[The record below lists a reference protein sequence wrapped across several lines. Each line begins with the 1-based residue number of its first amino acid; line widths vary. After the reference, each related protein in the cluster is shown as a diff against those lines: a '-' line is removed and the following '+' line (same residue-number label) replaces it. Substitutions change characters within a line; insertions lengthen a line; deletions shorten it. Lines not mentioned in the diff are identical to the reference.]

1 MNILYLCHRIPY
13 PPDKGDKIRSFPQ
26 VRHLG
31 ERHKLALVCFADDPA
46 DLAGVEALR
55 RWCVSVDVVLRSGRA
70 ARLAGLRG
78 LLDGRSISVAAFD
91 SRSLRRAVESR
102 IGDADVVTAYSSVM
116 AQYVSRA
123 AGVPRLMDFV
133 DADSEKWRL
142 YAARHAWPASWIYTR
157 ETDRLGR
164 FEEAVARDWEHSVFV
179 SEKEAQVVRARAPGR
194 PITVLGNGVDLSF
207 FTPNEG
213 PEDAERGRR
222 IVFTGAMDYFPNV
235 DGVRHFCDQIL
246 PRVQAAVP
254 GARFAIVGRNPTPA
268 VTRLASRAGV
278 EVTGTV
284 PDVRP
289 FLRGAAVAVAPLR
302 VARGAQN
309 KTLEAMASGLP
320 VVCSTAVADGLGVDE
335 RAGVEVADEPE
346 DFASRVVALLGDP
359 DRRRDAG
366 ARARAYVEQ
375 HHRWE
380 DLCAGLEALLIALAA
395 RPRHTSPG
403 QGILQR

>member
-1 MNILYLCHRIPY
+1 MNILFLCHRIPY
-13 PPDKGDKIRSFPQ
+13 PPDKGDKVRSFHEL
-26 VRHLG
+26 RHLA
-31 ERHKLALVCFADDPA
+31 ERHKVALVCFVDEPA
-46 DLAGVEALR
+46 DLAHVDTLRGWCDSVE
-55 RWCVSVDVVLRSGRA
+55 VVMRSGRA
-70 ARLAGLRG
+70 ARLVGLRG

-91 SRSLRRAVESR
+91 SRRLRRAVESR
-102 IGDADVVTAYSSVM
+102 IGNADVVTAYSSAM

-157 ETDRLGR
+157 EAEHVGR

-179 SEKEAQVVRARAPGR
+179 SEREAEVVRARAPGR

-213 PEDAERGRR
+213 PEDPTRGRR

-235 DGVRHFCDQIL
+235 DGVRHFCEQVL

-268 VTRLASRAGV
+268 VRRLASRAGV

-289 FLRGAAVAVAPLR
+289 YLRGAAVAVAPLR

-320 VVCSTAVADGLGVDE
+320 VVCSTAVADGLGVGE
-335 RAGVEVADEPE
+335 PHGVHVADDPGE
-346 DFASRVVALLGDP
+346 FARHVVALLDDP
-359 DRRRDAG
+359 ERRKAAG
-366 ARARAYVEQ
+366 LRARAHVEK

-380 DLCAGLEALLIALAA
+380 DLGAGLEALLMALAGGRA
-395 RPRHTSPG
+395 RTPS
-403 QGILQR
+403 

>member
-1 MNILYLCHRIPY
+1 VNILYLCHRIPY

-31 ERHKLALVCFADDPA
+31 ERHRVALVCFVDDPA
-46 DLAGVEALR
+46 DLAHVAALR
-55 RWCVSVDVVLRSGRA
+55 QWCVSVDAIVRSGRM

-78 LLDGRSISVAAFD
+78 LLDGRAISVAAFD
-91 SRSLRRAVESR
+91 SGRLRRAVESR

-116 AQYVSRA
+116 AQYVSRE
-123 AGVPRLMDFV
+123 AGLPRLMDFV

-142 YAARHAWPASWIYTR
+142 YASRSAWPTSWIYTR
-157 ETDRLGR
+157 ETDRLGH

-179 SEKEAQVVRARAPGR
+179 SEREAQVVRARAPGR

-207 FTPNEG
+207 FTPHEG
-213 PEDAERGRR
+213 PEDPGRGRR

-235 DGVRHFCDQIL
+235 DGVRHFCDEIL
-246 PRVQAAVP
+246 PRIRIAIP
-254 GARFAIVGRNPTPA
+254 EARFAIVGRNPAPG
-268 VTRLASRAGV
+268 VRRLASRAGV

-320 VVCSTAVADGLGVDE
+320 VVCSAAVADGLGVGE
-335 RAGVEVADEPE
+335 PAGVDVADDPGN
-346 DFASRVVALLGDP
+346 FASRVVALLEDP
-359 DRRRDAG
+359 ERRRVAG
-366 ARARAYVEQ
+366 ARARAYVERN
-375 HHRWE
+375 HRWE
-380 DLCAGLEALLIALAA
+380 DHCAGLEALLIGLARA
-395 RPRHTSPG
+395 KTGASA
-403 QGILQR
+403 

>member
-1 MNILYLCHRIPY
+1 VNILYLCHRIPY

-31 ERHKLALVCFADDPA
+31 ERHRVALVCFVDDPA
-46 DLAGVEALR
+46 DLQHVESLR
-55 RWCVSVDVVLRSGRA
+55 QWCVSVDAIVRTGRV

-78 LLDGRSISVAAFD
+78 LVDGRSISVAAFD
-91 SRSLRRAVESR
+91 SARLRRAVEAR

-116 AQYVSRA
+116 AQYVGPE
-123 AGVPRLMDFV
+123 AGLPRLMDFV
-133 DADSEKWRL
+133 DADSEKWRD
-142 YAARHAWPASWIYTR
+142 YAARSAWPASWIYTR

-179 SEKEAQVVRARAPGR
+179 SEREAQVVRARAPGR

-207 FTPNEG
+207 FTPAEG
-213 PEDAERGRR
+213 AAEPGRDRR

-235 DGVRHFCDQIL
+235 DGVRHFCDEIL
-246 PRVQAAVP
+246 PRVRTAVP
-254 GARFAIVGRNPTPA
+254 DARFAIVGRNPTPA
-268 VTRLASRAGV
+268 VRRLGSRAGV

-289 FLRGAAVAVAPLR
+289 YLRGAAVAVAPLR

-320 VVCSTAVADGLGVDE
+320 VVCSTAVADGLGVGE
-335 RAGVEVADEPE
+335 AAGIDVADDPVA
-346 DFASRVVALLGDP
+346 FAERVVALLRDP
-359 DRRRDAG
+359 ERRRVAG
-366 ARARAYVEQ
+366 TRARAHVEQ

-380 DLCAGLEALLIALAA
+380 NLCTGLEALLVGLVQGRKGAA
-395 RPRHTSPG
+395 
-403 QGILQR
+403 Q